1 MFNEKNKLFYKIDF
15 LLSLKHI
22 FSKNNKIFSKKYF
35 DLVKRFF
42 YLKKKRFLFKRNT
55 LFLDNLHF
63 NLKLILFLV

>member
-42 YLKKKRFLFKRNT
+42 YLKKKDFYLNEIHYF
-55 LFLDNLHF
+55 
-63 NLKLILFLV
+63 